1 MTNKV
6 HRCLILLYILTFSL
20 TTVAGAGAGLAM
32 LHSASSEEDAH
43 NLAVTVMQGV
53 ATGSLLYVVF
63 FEVRNNITSKAKTVP
78 VGTLE
83 HCTCTCDPPP
93 GD

>member
-1 MTNKV
+1 M

-63 FEVRNNITSKAKTVP
+63 FEVRNNITRRYIADSRHL

-83 HCTCTCDPPP
+83 NCTCDPPP

>member
-1 MTNKV
+1 M

-63 FEVRNNITSKAKTVP
+63 FEVRNNISSRRYIVDSRHHL
-78 VGTLE
+78 VGTFGELYM
-83 HCTCTCDPPP
+83 
-93 GD
+93 